1 MKYKVHLV
9 KYGLSQKNTY
19 NKKGMVRFKERF
31 LLHDLFSV
39 RLDI

>member
-19 NKKGMVRFKERF
+19 NKKGMARFKERF
-31 LLHDLFSV
+31 LLHDLF
-39 RLDI
+39 LC